1 MRFAVLGSGSK
12 GNSAVVECQGQF
24 ILLDAGL
31 SARQLRTRLGLLG
44 VNPSSLEAIL
54 LTHEHGD
61 HVAGLRVFLKECL
74 VPVYA
79 TPATRK
85 AVCQDHP
92 TLSGACWKTFETYQD
107 FRIGCFGVK
116 GFSIQ
121 HDAVDPV
128 GYVISGNQRQLGFL
142 SDVGHVTQAVAQALV
157 GLHALYVEANYDEEL
172 LAADTKRPWSIKQ
185 RISSRHGHLSNTQV
199 CELLERIAHPELV
212 AVVLGHLSSDCNH
225 PDVVM
230 ACIQASLGRS
240 GHSQVRLHCALQEAP
255 SDWIPL

>member
-1 MRFAVLGSGSK
+1 MRFAALGSGSK
-12 GNSAVVECQGQF
+12 GNSAVVECQGHC
-24 ILLDAGL
+24 LLVDAGL
-31 SARQLRTRLGLLG
+31 SARQIKSRLALLG
-44 VNPSSLEAIL
+44 VDASSLSGIL

-61 HVAGLRVFLKECL
+61 HVAGLRVFLKDCP
-74 VPVYA
+74 VPLYA

-85 AVCQDHP
+85 AVCQDRP
-92 TLSGACWKTFETYQD
+92 ELAAASWKTFETYQD
-107 FRIGCFGVK
+107 FGVGCFAVK

-142 SDVGHVTQAVAQALV
+142 SDVGHVTQSVTQVLH

-199 CELLERIAHPELV
+199 CELLGQIAHPALG

-230 ACIQASLGRS
+230 QCLKQTLGNA
-240 GHSQVRLHCALQEAP
+240 GHGQVRLHCATQDSP
-255 SDWIPL
+255 SDWIHL